1 MLTDEPLRLG
11 SALDENRISS
21 TLWPTFMSLFIFIDS
36 FHISDTFGFLF
47 FGCFF
52 FLPLGHADN
61 WQWCEEEKYKY
72 FGNVLK

>member
-52 FLPLGHADN
+52 FYLWAMQIIGSGVKKKSTNILE
-61 WQWCEEEKYKY
+61 CT
-72 FGNVLK
+72 